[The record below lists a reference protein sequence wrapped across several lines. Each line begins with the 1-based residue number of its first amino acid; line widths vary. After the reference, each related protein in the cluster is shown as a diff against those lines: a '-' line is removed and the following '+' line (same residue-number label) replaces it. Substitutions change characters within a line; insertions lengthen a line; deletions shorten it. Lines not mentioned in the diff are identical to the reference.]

1 MRYETRTA
9 YLSSNRQKRYPV
21 QEVFA
26 VLKKKYQKNA
36 LFFTFC
42 VTQAH
47 LKDNIY
53 SLWVDAVLNRVQKR
67 VQKIVDPNSASTTGR
82 A

>member
-1 MRYETRTA
+1 MIISPNLDTGIQVPMFQTA
-9 YLSSNRQKRYPV
+9 ILPKDLWGAAKKS
-21 QEVFA
+21 QE
-26 VLKKKYQKNA
+26 NA
-36 LFFTFC
+36 LFFAFC

-53 SLWVDAVLNRVQKR
+53 SLWVDAVLNRGQA
-67 VQKIVDPNSASTTGR
+67 ILDPNSASTTSR